1 MTASYAGCGA
11 GVARGIGPCASAEQV
26 TAGTAQQRMV
36 ARKAGQALGPARP
49 DNGDVAGQRIQ
60 HQRLQEAR
68 LRSSSLARETTLL
81 VGSRIGACNPLMS
94 REVSE

>member
-26 TAGTAQQRMV
+26 TAGPAQQRIV

-49 DNGDVAGQRIQ
+49 DYGDVAG
-60 HQRLQEAR
+60 
-68 LRSSSLARETTLL
+68 
-81 VGSRIGACNPLMS
+81 
-94 REVSE
+94 